1 MSQKEKVAPAPS
13 PKSIN
18 DTLNTPENISANA
31 QANMEAMM
39 KKLEEF
45 KTKLV
50 TKFEGYIA
58 GVGLLPQGRSLD
70 EMAELD
76 SPPNPEEPKVAKN
89 PNEIGVLVLIDD
101 TDSQKMTKQELKEK
115 LSDVIGKMGKEV
127 DANIN
132 AQVLIYTELWQYCFD
147 GKTEILQLVAS
158 CAPVYDTGM
167 LNAIKITEV
176 HKAMVLK
183 KFEKYIV
190 SYVLA
195 GSLVQGKATSTS
207 DIDVFIVIDDTDV
220 KKMTRLELKDRLRSI
235 IIGMSLQAGEMT
247 GVTNKLNI
255 QTYIL
260 TDFWDSIKE
269 ANPVIFTFLRDGV
282 PFYDRGIFMP
292 WKQLLRMGKVKP
304 SMEAIEM
311 YLTSGEQMLDRTKF
325 KLQEIGMEDT
335 FWAILYPSQA
345 ALMLYGLAPPTPKET
360 PELLRK
366 VFVKKEKILEE
377 KFVKIL
383 ENNLKLRKELEHGTK
398 KTVTGAEIDRCI
410 TDAQAFLVRIK
421 KLFDDIQDRQMQQ
434 GIVHLYDHV
443 MTLARDV
450 LKLEGVLTVPDKDVV
465 DLFNKIVVEKGHAP
479 QKLIR
484 MIEAVQKAKED
495 HDKGTLH
502 KAEIEKIR
510 TQTQE
515 LIRSLVEYVQR
526 KRGIELERMKIKV
539 KFGNK
544 FGEVI
549 LMDKIAFVV
558 HDIDAPE
565 KQYSKGLITNDGG
578 LINLTTSSV
587 DEFEKALVNI
597 KIPQRAFIKDQIFVD
612 LKKIFGNDVEVLV
625 NY

>member
-1 MSQKEKVAPAPS
+1 MAPKQKSPDAAQ

-18 DTLNTPENISANA
+18 DAFTAPTTVSADA

-39 KKLEEF
+39 KKLDDF
-45 KTKLV
+45 KTRLV
-50 TKFEGYIA
+50 NKFEGYIA
-58 GVGLLPQGRSLD
+58 GVGLLPQGRTL
-70 EMAELD
+70 EEIQELD
-76 SPPNPEEPKVAKN
+76 MPAAPEDEKKTKN
-89 PNEIGVLVLIDD
+89 PNEIGVLVLVDD
-101 TDSQKMTKQELKEK
+101 TDSQKMTKQELKDK
-115 LSDVIGKMGKEV
+115 LSEVIGKMGREV
-127 DANIN
+127 DENIN
-132 AQVLIYTELWQYCFD
+132 AQVLIYTELWQYCYD
-147 GKTEILQLVAS
+147 GKTEILQLIAS
-158 CAPVYDTGM
+158 CAPVYDMGM

-220 KKMTRLELKDRLRSI
+220 KKMTRVELKDRLRSI

-311 YLTSGEQMLDRTKF
+311 YLTSGEQMLERTKF

-345 ALMLYGLAPPTPKET
+345 ALMLYGLPPPTPKET

-366 VFVKKEKILEE
+366 IFVKKEKLLEE
-377 KFVKIL
+377 KYVKIL
-383 ENNLKLRKELEHGTK
+383 ENNIKLRKELEHGTK
-398 KTVTGAEIDRCI
+398 KTVTGTEIDKCL
-410 TDAQAFLVRIK
+410 TDAQDFLVRIK

-443 MTLARDV
+443 MTLVRDV
-450 LKLEGVLTVPDKDVV
+450 LKLEGIQTAAEKDIS
-465 DLFNKIVVEKGHAP
+465 DLFNKLVVEKGHAP

-484 MIEAVQKAKED
+484 MIEAVEKAKQE

-510 TQTQE
+510 TQSQE
-515 LIRSLVEYVQR
+515 LIRALVEYIQR
-526 KRGIELERMKIKV
+526 KRGIDLERMKIKV
-539 KFGNK
+539 KYGSK

-549 LMDKIAFVV
+549 MLDKQAFVV

-565 KQYSKGLITNDGG
+565 KQYSKASITAQGG
-578 LINLTTSSV
+578 LTQLVSSNA
-587 DEFEKALVNI
+587 DELEKELLKVT
-597 KIPQRAFIKDQIFVD
+597 IPQRAFIKDQIFVD

>member
-1 MSQKEKVAPAPS
+1 MTPKNDQVQSKNITDSFEQPQTLAPA
-13 PKSIN
+13 
-18 DTLNTPENISANA
+18 A
-31 QANMEAMM
+31 QAKMEAMM
-39 KKLEEF
+39 KKLDDF
-45 KTKLV
+45 KTRLV
-50 TKFEGYIA
+50 NKFEGYIA
-58 GVGLLPQGRSLD
+58 GIALLPQGRTLD
-70 EMAELD
+70 EIAEMEL
-76 SPPNPEEPKVAKN
+76 PPEAQQKKDINPQ
-89 PNEIGVLVLIDD
+89 EISVLVLIDD
-101 TDSQKMTKQELKEK
+101 TDSQKMTKQELKDK

-127 DANIN
+127 DSNIN
-132 AQVLIYTELWQYCFD
+132 AQVLIYSELWQYCFD
-147 GKTEILQLVAS
+147 GKTEILQLIAAA
-158 CAPVYDTGM
+158 APVYDLGM

-220 KKMTRLELKDRLRSI
+220 KKMTRIELKDRLRSI

-311 YLTSGEQMLDRTKF
+311 YLTSGEQMLDRTRF

-335 FWAILYPSQA
+335 FWSILYPSQA

-377 KFVKIL
+377 KYVKIL
-383 ENNLKLRKELEHGTK
+383 ENNIQLRKELEHGTK
-398 KTVTGAEIDRCI
+398 KKVTGAEIDKCI
-410 TDAQAFLVRIK
+410 TDAHDFLTRVK
-421 KLFDDIQDRQMQQ
+421 KLFEDIQDKQMQQ

-450 LKLEGVLTVPDKDVV
+450 LKLEGVQTVADKELVG
-465 DLFNKIVVEKGHAP
+465 LFTTLVVEKGHAP
-479 QKLIR
+479 QKLVR
-484 MIEAVQKAKED
+484 MIEAVIKAKAD

-510 TQTQE
+510 LQSQE
-515 LIRSLVEYVQR
+515 LIRSLIEYVQR
-526 KRGIELERMKIKV
+526 KRGIDLERMKIKV
-539 KFGNK
+539 KYGNK

-549 LMDKIAFVV
+549 MLDKKAYVV
-558 HDIDAPE
+558 HDIDAE
-565 KQYSKGLITNDGG
+565 QKQYSKAMINTNGG
-578 LINLTTSSV
+578 LTQLTTSNA
-587 DEFEKALVNI
+587 EELEKDLV
-597 KIPQRAFIKDQIFVD
+597 KVTIPQRAFIKDQIFVD